1 MFEMQWPP
9 VTKPSQQLFQM
20 PGIQMRWLN
29 GISKTI
35 ITGDIVSAL
44 QVLPSDI
51 CIRDIRDE
59 HLQESY
65 ALRMTRSQLM
75 VVTPECLDIEHGWH
89 PDGYSVSNAD
99 NQWAIIELKGIKTF
113 QLLSRCISLDTIFQS
128 KSVMVSCNGIT
139 CLLVVCKRNSLLFV
153 ESSYMQ
159 YNWDMMELNALNL
172 DPVN

>member
-1 MFEMQWPP
+1 MYEMQWPP
-9 VTKPSQQLFQM
+9 LAKPSQQLFQI

-29 GISKTI
+29 GIYKTI
-35 ITGDIVSAL
+35 ITGDIISAL

-51 CIRDIRDE
+51 CTRDIRDE

-89 PDGYSVSNAD
+89 PDGYSVSDAD
-99 NQWAIIELKGIKTF
+99 DQWAILEFEGVNTF

-128 KSVMVSCNGIT
+128 KSAMVSYNGKT

-153 ESSYMQ
+153 ESPYMQ
-159 YNWDMMELNALNL
+159 YHWDRMELNALNL
-172 DPVN
+172 DPVH